1 MKGYEKA
8 IQDAEADVRAKRIDK
23 SLPQRLLESDQIE
36 LYFGMPE
43 LFKDFD
49 RYEDLVLNEIYLR
62 LRNSAFAKKHGA
74 DKAANAH
81 EWLENAPLTTYSD
94 YRPFVESSMLGAK
107 SALYQDD
114 TQAYILTSGT
124 TGAPKI
130 FADSVSGN
138 FAKLLVMRLRG
149 FYTRTAFPITGD
161 RSAKNLTFSN
171 YAGLGNAQ
179 DGKPILRAS
188 GSTARSLRKYTDTM
202 NIIPAPFWELPDIGP
217 RERDYLI
224 ALMALSDP
232 ALAKVFA
239 NNLAHFGRMLS
250 QVDVLGDQMISD
262 IREGRQSV
270 DLPEDARVFM
280 QELLS
285 PNPERADALD
295 AVMREFGSISSK
307 EALENVWPR
316 FSLVSG
322 WLNGPTGR
330 DARQVM
336 RRLPKKVGA
345 FAMGYGSSE
354 GKWNIPLKAATAEG
368 TASPFSSIYEF
379 RDLVTGRL
387 YRASEVWPHKFYELV
402 VTTYSGLVRYNMQ
415 DVVYV
420 TGREGGSPVFAFC
433 GKTSE
438 VVRVNGRKRDSHN
451 FLALFAW
458 IEIKR
463 GIEFDLMQACV
474 KDGELSF
481 ILESADDIDYAE
493 LLRFLNSIMGEY
505 WGFTA
510 SRIYVVDSAY
520 KQAYF
525 DSKELPGRGVS
536 GIKVPTVTADL
547 PDSKFIKA
555 LVNKED

>member
-1 MKGYEKA
+1 M
-8 IQDAEADVRAKRIDK
+8 
-23 SLPQRLLESDQIE
+23 
-36 LYFGMPE
+36 
-43 LFKDFD
+43 
-49 RYEDLVLNEIYLR
+49 
-62 LRNSAFAKKHGA
+62 
-74 DKAANAH
+74 
-81 EWLENAPLTTYSD
+81 
-94 YRPFVESSMLGAK
+94 
-107 SALYQDD
+107 
-114 TQAYILTSGT
+114 
-124 TGAPKI
+124 
-130 FADSVSGN
+130 
-138 FAKLLVMRLRG
+138 
-149 FYTRTAFPITGD
+149 
-161 RSAKNLTFSN
+161 
-171 YAGLGNAQ
+171 
-179 DGKPILRAS
+179 
-188 GSTARSLRKYTDTM
+188 
-202 NIIPAPFWELPDIGP
+202 
-217 RERDYLI
+217 
-224 ALMALSDP
+224 
-232 ALAKVFA
+232 
-239 NNLAHFGRMLS
+239 
-250 QVDVLGDQMISD
+250 D

-270 DLPEDARVFM
+270 DLPEDARMFM
-280 QELLS
+280 QKLLS

-307 EALENVWPR
+307 EALGNVWPR

-336 RRLPKKVGA
+336 RRLPKKVGT

-368 TASPFSSIYEF
+368 AASPFSSIYEF

-458 IEIKR
+458 IEIKYD
-463 GIEFDLMQACV
+463 IEFDLMQVCE

-481 ILESADDIDYAE
+481 ILESADDIDYAR
-493 LLRFLNSIMGEY
+493 LLRFLNSIMGEH

-510 SRIYVVDSAY
+510 SHIYVVDSAY

-547 PDSKFIKA
+547 PDTKFIKA